1 MSDTNEHEYIQHGLE
16 SLESGDYNSA
26 QVFFKQAIRVNNNN
40 EDAWLNLAKTYP
52 TEPEKA
58 LKCYENVLKINPLN
72 AEAARMV
79 ERLSA
84 SVAPADAGF
93 GAAAAATT
101 VEAAESLRSEAPSA
115 PKERKPLGGPNVSA
129 PKGID
134 GTPEH
139 VNLDYLVDFFQRAF
153 KGSLAL
159 FTGQNDGSGELAT
172 SWWNTIL
179 MVVSASFLTGLF
191 VAINGLRFGSVLA
204 IFTVPLIITLM
215 LSVAFGA
222 GAFLSHWYLRT
233 YRDASASLL
242 DHTAAYVRVWFP
254 ATVIFAIV
262 LLISGLTSNSV
273 TDLRA
278 ILSSFS
284 FSSNGLGLIL
294 FIVNVAITG
303 YSAYLLHKS
312 WARLYPTAGNGLW
325 IAVLIAFVTT
335 GIFV

>member
-16 SLESGDYNSA
+16 SLETGDYNSA

-79 ERLSA
+79 ERLSSGAESADA
-84 SVAPADAGF
+84 SFSNAPAEG
-93 GAAAAATT
+93 
-101 VEAAESLRSEAPSA
+101 LRSEAPAA

-134 GTPEH
+134 GTPDT

-153 KGSLAL
+153 KGSVAL
-159 FTGQNDGSGELAT
+159 LIGQNDGSGELAT

-179 MVVSASFLTGLF
+179 MVVSASFLTGLI

-204 IFTVPLIITLM
+204 IFTVPLLVTLM

-242 DHTAAYVRVWFP
+242 DHTTAYVRVWFP
-254 ATVIFAIV
+254 ATVIFAII

-278 ILSSFS
+278 ILTSFS
-284 FSSNGLGLIL
+284 FSSSGLGLIL
-294 FIVNVAITG
+294 FIVNVAITA
-303 YSAYLLHKS
+303 YSAFLLKMS
-312 WARLYPTAGNGLW
+312 WTRLYPTIGNGLW
-325 IAVLIAFVTT
+325 IAVAIAFVTT